1 MSEGM
6 QNIKDDWIWWLQTS
20 GSSANGQGIFEWEL
34 FFLSVT
40 DF

>member
-20 GSSANGQGIFEWEL
+20 GSSANGQGNIWMRI
-34 FFLSVT
+34 FLSVT